1 MKGTAATDGAA
12 SHRPRC
18 TTSRPTGPVQHSRR
32 MLGAW
37 RGFLQA
43 DDFSGYAESFRSGVT
58 HAACL
63 VHARR
68 RFAKIVKDAP
78 KGSPPGLAHEA
89 MRFFAEVYRIEG
101 EIAEADPDERWAVRQ
116 QQTKPLMAQFQS
128 GWRAMHRRCCRSRR
142 SARRSPTA

>member
-1 MKGTAATDGAA
+1 MAQDAPAALYDFTTDRSGT
-12 SHRPRC
+12 HP
-18 TTSRPTGPVQHSRR
+18 RR

-37 RGFLQA
+37 RGLLQA

-78 KGSPPGLAHEA
+78 RGMSPGLAHEA
-89 MRFFAEVYRIEG
+89 
-101 EIAEADPDERWAVRQ
+101 
-116 QQTKPLMAQFQS
+116 
-128 GWRAMHRRCCRSRR
+128 
-142 SARRSPTA
+142 